1 VEEIRRRMDV
11 IVEILPGE
19 SEAPPPIES
28 FEDMN
33 LSSKIMLDIKF
44 HEYEKPTPIQ
54 AQAIPIICSGRDV
67 LGCAE
72 TGSGKTAAFSIPMI
86 QHCLNQPEIRRGD
99 GPIAIVMAPT
109 RELAQQ
115 IEKEAKIFSRSSK
128 GFKTT
133 IVGGR
138 HEHVRTAKRLARRRR
153 GLRRDPRSS
162 DRPLTPRQH

>member
-1 VEEIRRRMDV
+1 MDV

-67 LGCAE
+67 LG
-72 TGSGKTAAFSIPMI
+72 
-86 QHCLNQPEIRRGD
+86 
-99 GPIAIVMAPT
+99 
-109 RELAQQ
+109 
-115 IEKEAKIFSRSSK
+115 
-128 GFKTT
+128 
-133 IVGGR
+133 
-138 HEHVRTAKRLARRRR
+138 
-153 GLRRDPRSS
+153 LRRDW
-162 DRPLTPRQH
+162 

>member
-1 VEEIRRRMDV
+1 MDV

-19 SEAPPPIES
+19 KEAPPPIES

-33 LSSKIMLDIKF
+33 LDAKIMLDIKF

-86 QHCLNQPEIRRGD
+86 QHCLNQTEIRLSL
-99 GPIAIVMAPT
+99 IHI
-109 RELAQQ
+109 
-115 IEKEAKIFSRSSK
+115 
-128 GFKTT
+128 
-133 IVGGR
+133 
-138 HEHVRTAKRLARRRR
+138 
-153 GLRRDPRSS
+153 
-162 DRPLTPRQH
+162 